1 MKILITGG
9 TGYIGS
15 KLVYFLVNN
24 NHEVFLLSRK
34 NSDLC
39 LISELL
45 EKVKL
50 FEIENDYSVINK
62 VINEVKPDITIHLAS
77 LFINNHNTEQLV
89 DIVGSNIL
97 FGTLLLESL
106 VNNDCPLIINTGTSW
121 QHYNNEDYNPVNLYA
136 ASKQAFE
143 DILKYYIEA
152 KGVRAITLKLFDT
165 FGEDDN
171 RPKIFNLLK
180 KHSQEKTEILMS
192 NGEQE
197 IDLVHINDVVSAFNF
212 AINELIDSKE
222 IKYKTYGVATGKPRK
237 LREWVEDYIV
247 TNNLQVNIKWGYR
260 EYGKREVMSTWKKFS
275 KINSL
280 IFSNIFNKI

>member
-15 KLVYFLVNN
+15 KLLYFLVNN
-24 NHEVFLLSRK
+24 KHDVFLLSRK

-45 EKVKL
+45 KKVKL
-50 FEIENDYSVINK
+50 FEIENDFSVIDK

-77 LFINNHNTEQLV
+77 LFINNHSTEQLV

-97 FGTLLLESL
+97 FGTLILESL
-106 VNNDCPLIINTGTSW
+106 VKNDCPLIINTGTSW

-165 FGEDDN
+165 YGEDDN

-212 AINELIDSKE
+212 AINELFDSKE

-260 EYGKREVMSTWKKFS
+260 EYGKREVMSTWKNFS
-275 KINSL
+275 KINSQ
-280 IFSNIFNKI
+280 IFTNVFIKK

>member
-9 TGYIGS
+9 TGYICS
-15 KLVYFLVNN
+15 KLAYFLVNN

-34 NSDLC
+34 NSNLC

-152 KGVRAITLKLFDT
+152 KGVKAITLKLFDT

>member
-15 KLVYFLVNN
+15 KLAYFLVNN

-39 LISELL
+39 LIRELL

>member
-15 KLVYFLVNN
+15 KLAYFLVNN
-24 NHEVFLLSRK
+24 KHEVFLLSRK

-77 LFINNHNTEQLV
+77 LFINNHNTEKLV

-121 QHYNNEDYNPVNLYA
+121 QHYNNENYNPVNLYA

-152 KGVRAITLKLFDT
+152 KGIRAITLKLFDT

-197 IDLVHINDVVSAFNF
+197 IDLVHINDVITAFNF
-212 AINELIDSKE
+212 VINELVDSKE
-222 IKYKTYGVATGKPRK
+222 LKYKTYGVATGNPRK
-237 LREWVEDYIV
+237 LREWVEDYIFI
-247 TNNLQVNIKWGYR
+247 NNLKVNIKWGYR
-260 EYGKREVMSTWKKFS
+260 DYGKREVMSTWKKFS

-280 IFSNIFNKI
+280 IFSNIFNKV

>member
-15 KLVYFLVNN
+15 KLAYFLVKNK
-24 NHEVFLLSRK
+24 HEVFLLSRK
-34 NSDLC
+34 NSDLY
-39 LISELL
+39 LINELL

-50 FEIENDYSVINK
+50 FEIENDYTVINK
-62 VINEVKPDITIHLAS
+62 VIHEVKPDITIHLAS
-77 LFINNHNTEQLV
+77 LFINNHKTEQLV
-89 DIVGSNIL
+89 DIIGSNIL

-121 QHYNNEDYNPVNLYA
+121 QHYNNADYNPVNLYA

-152 KGVRAITLKLFDT
+152 KGIRSITLKLFDT
-165 FGEDDN
+165 FGEDDI

-197 IDLVHINDVVSAFNF
+197 IDLVHINDVITAFNF
-212 AINELIDSKE
+212 VINELVDSKE
-222 IKYKTYGVATGKPRK
+222 IKYKTYGVATGNPRK
-237 LREWVEDYIV
+237 LREWVEDYIFI
-247 TNNLQVNIKWGYR
+247 NNLNVNIKWGYR

-280 IFSNIFNKI
+280 IFSNIFNKD

>member
-15 KLVYFLVNN
+15 KLAYFLVNN

>member
-89 DIVGSNIL
+89 DIVASNIL

>member
-15 KLVYFLVNN
+15 KLAYFLVNN

-39 LISELL
+39 LISDLL

-50 FEIENDYSVINK
+50 FEIENDFSVINK

-197 IDLVHINDVVSAFNF
+197 IDLVHISDVVSAFNF

-222 IKYKTYGVATGKPRK
+222 IKYKSYGIATGKPRK
-237 LREWVEDYIV
+237 LREWVEDYIF
-247 TNNLQVNIKWGYR
+247 TNNLHVNIKWGYR